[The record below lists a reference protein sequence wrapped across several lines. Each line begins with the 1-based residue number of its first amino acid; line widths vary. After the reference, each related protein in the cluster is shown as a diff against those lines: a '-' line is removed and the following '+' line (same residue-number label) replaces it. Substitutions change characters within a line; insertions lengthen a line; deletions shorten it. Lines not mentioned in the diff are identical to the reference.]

1 MKMLS
6 AAIVFALGV
15 TPAFADEPDGLKLPP
30 GFHANVV
37 AEGLGAVRHMAVRDN
52 GDIYVSTP
60 RNKQGIGG
68 GIIALRLGADG
79 KADQT
84 EHFGVVDGG
93 TGIRF
98 YRGALY
104 AASPSRI
111 YRFTF
116 TGKGLLPNS
125 EPQIIVDGMPA
136 VHGSNR
142 ALAFDGKGNLF
153 VSLDGTANACSD
165 PNLPKGAPPVGIK
178 PCPDLGARAGIWRFK
193 ANKAGQKFPADGEQF
208 ATGVRDTTS
217 LDWSAKD
224 GALYSVVHGRDDAH
238 KNWPDVVSAADDD
251 QIADE
256 MHRVTKGADFGWP
269 YTYYDGVR
277 NVRMVAPEYGGDG
290 KTVATGAYST
300 PVATFQSGRAAPLDL
315 VFYTGDKF
323 PAEYRGGAF
332 VVLHGGGGAQ
342 LPGGHNGYDVVF
354 VSVDHTGKAGAP
366 MIFADG
372 FAGADLSNKNSGGHA
387 KYRPTA
393 AAVGPDGALYVAD
406 SQKGRIWRI
415 YYGNPN

>member
-1 MKMLS
+1 MKTLS

-15 TPAFADEPDGLKLPP
+15 TPAFADEPDSLKLPP
-30 GFHANVV
+30 GFHASVV

-60 RNKQGIGG
+60 RNRQGIGG
-68 GIIALRLGADG
+68 GIIALHVGADG

-98 YRGALY
+98 YHGALY

-116 TGKGLLPNS
+116 IGKGLLPNS

-153 VSLDGTANACSD
+153 VSLDGSGNACSD

-178 PCPDLGARAGIWRFK
+178 PCPDLGVRAGVWRFK
-193 ANKAGQKFPADGEQF
+193 ANKVGQRFPTDGEQI
-208 ATGVRDTTS
+208 ATGIRDTTS

-224 GALYSVVHGRDDAH
+224 GALYSVMHGRDDAH
-238 KNWPDVVSAADDD
+238 KNWPDLVNAAADE

-256 MHRVTKGADFGWP
+256 MHRITKGTDFGWP

-277 NVRMVAPEYGGDG
+277 NVRLVAPEYGGDG
-290 KTVATGAYST
+290 KTVASGSYST
-300 PVATFQSGRAAPLDL
+300 PVVTFQSGRAAPLDL
-315 VFYTGDKF
+315 VFYTGDTF
-323 PAEYRGGAF
+323 PAVYRGGAF
-332 VVLHGGGGAQ
+332 IVLHGGGGAQ

-354 VSVDHTGKAGAP
+354 VPFDRSGKAGAT

-372 FAGADLSNKNSGGHA
+372 FAGPDPSNKNSGGHA

-406 SQKGRIWRI
+406 SQKGRIWRV
-415 YYGNPN
+415 YYGNSN